1 MILKTVVVN
10 FVNMKITFVAIF
22 SALALSTCG
31 SGRSSASNTE
41 AAFVSAVSMPEEEGG
56 ALPVEAEPQAMI
68 EWDKTVHDFGDV
80 SVSDGPLTCS
90 FTLKNVGS
98 EAISIFEVVSSCGCT
113 GVEFP
118 KSRIEPGKSAT
129 ISATYKNEDG
139 PAAFDKTLTVYISGI
154 RRPVVLR
161 LRGVVHDKKMSMKE
175 LYSPGKIGELG
186 LKTRRFKTGNLKQGL
201 SVTET
206 ANVAN
211 LGKKPL
217 TVSFRDVSPN
227 LSVSVSPNP
236 IPAGKTAQIVF
247 TVSSAP
253 SVYGLNVYT
262 ATPVLNGETAS
273 DVLEVAAWT
282 QENFALWSREAIEK
296 GAIPAFDAS
305 TLTLGSVKPG
315 AKLLA
320 EFSLANRGASSFH
333 VHKADSD
340 SPALKA
346 VSLPDIKAGGKGKL
360 QFELDTKSLPAG
372 DNVIMISLTTNSPQ
386 RPLVNLFVTV
396 EITD

>member
-1 MILKTVVVN
+1 MILKTLVTN
-10 FVNMKITFVAIF
+10 FVDMKMTFLYIIAAF
-22 SALALSTCG
+22 ALSTCG
-31 SGRSSASNTE
+31 TGRSSAEVDAASFTE
-41 AAFVSAVSMPEEEGG
+41 ISMPQ
-56 ALPVEAEPQAMI
+56 EPQAPVTD
-68 EWDKTVHDFGDV
+68 EPKAALTWDKTVHDFGDV
-80 SVSDGPLTCS
+80 SVSDGPLTCT
-90 FTLKNVGS
+90 FTLTNKGNEPVT
-98 EAISIFEVVSSCGCT
+98 IFEVVSSCGCT
-113 GVEFP
+113 GVDFP
-118 KSRIEPGKSAT
+118 KSRIEPGQSAK

-139 PAAFDKTLTVYISGI
+139 PTAFDKTLTVYISGI

-161 LRGVVHDKKMSMKE
+161 LRGVVHDKKMSLNE

-186 LKTRRFKTGNLKQGL
+186 LKSRRIKTGNLKQGL

-206 ANVAN
+206 ATVAN
-211 LGKKPL
+211 LGKKPIN
-217 TVSFRDVSPN
+217 VSFTDVSPQ

-236 IPAGKTAQIVF
+236 IPAGKTARL
-247 TVSSAP
+247 TVSVSAHP
-253 SVYGLNVYT
+253 NLFGLNLYT
-262 ATPVLNGETAS
+262 ATPVINGVKAHS
-273 DVLEVAAWT
+273 SLEVATWT
-282 QENFALWSREAIEK
+282 QENFALWSGDAIEK
-296 GAIPAFDAS
+296 GSIPAFDAS

-315 AKLLA
+315 AKLMA
-320 EFSLANRGASSFH
+320 EFPLTNRGASSFH

-396 EITD
+396 EVTD

>member
-41 AAFVSAVSMPEEEGG
+41 AAFVSAVSMPEEEG

-80 SVSDGPLTCS
+80 SVSDGPLSCS

-139 PAAFDKTLTVYISGI
+139 PTAFDKTLTVYISGI

-161 LRGVVHDKKMSMKE
+161 LRGVVHDKKLSMKE

-262 ATPVLNGETAS
+262 ATPVLNGEAAS

-282 QENFALWSREAIEK
+282 QENFALWSRDAIEK
-296 GAIPAFDAS
+296 GAIPAFDTS

-320 EFSLANRGASSFH
+320 EFPLANRGASSFH

-340 SPALKA
+340 SEALKA